1 MGSLV
6 QKYNPLSGKFDWVNT
21 ADDSSTIN
29 VVVYEGSTTDDTLT
43 ELFVDGVSLA
53 RTLIPTDTQTVFSLF
68 ITGKQ
73 TGGIAGTIGDS
84 VTFKVEGEIK
94 NIGDVITINNNTTIT
109 VSQITPTENW
119 EVSVLADDTNDS
131 INISVLGEVDK
142 NISWV
147 GELRIINL

>member
-1 MGSLV
+1 MSLI
-6 QKYNPLSGKFDWVNT
+6 QKYNPLSGKFDWVNA

-73 TGGIAGTIGDS
+73 TGGIAGAVGDS
-84 VTFKVEGEIK
+84 VTYKVEGEIK
-94 NIGDVITINNNTTIT
+94 NIGGTVTINNNTTIT
-109 VSQITPTENW
+109 IYI
-119 EVSVLADDTNDS
+119 LS
-131 INISVLGEVDK
+131 IQKRYWTTLLKFCWVISR
-142 NISWV
+142 N
-147 GELRIINL
+147 

>member
-1 MGSLV
+1 MGV
-6 QKYNPLSGKFDWVNT
+6 HYKPPGGA

-73 TGGIAGTIGDS
+73 TGGIAGAVGDS

>member
-1 MGSLV
+1 MGV
-6 QKYNPLSGKFDWVNT
+6 HYKPPGGA

-53 RTLIPTDTQTVFSLF
+53 RTLIP
-68 ITGKQ
+68 Q
-73 TGGIAGTIGDS
+73 TGGIAGAVGDS
-84 VTFKVEGEIK
+84 VTYKVEGEIK
-94 NIGDVITINNNTTIT
+94 NIGGTVTINNNTTIT
-109 VSQITPTENW
+109 ISQYPNTENW
-119 EVSVLADDTNDS
+119 IVQVLADDVNDS
-131 INISVLGEVDK
+131 VNVSVQGEVGK

>member
-6 QKYNPLSGKFDWVNT
+6 QKYNPLSGKFDWVNA

-73 TGGIAGTIGDS
+73 TGGIAGAVGDS
-84 VTFKVEGEIK
+84 VTYKVEGEIK
-94 NIGDVITINNNTTIT
+94 NIGGTVTINNNTTIT
-109 VSQITPTENW
+109 ISQYPNTENW
-119 EVSVLADDTNDS
+119 IVQVLADDVNDS
-131 INISVLGEVDK
+131 VNVSVQGEVGK

>member
-1 MGSLV
+1 MGV
-6 QKYNPLSGKFDWVNT
+6 HYKPPGG
-21 ADDSSTIN
+21 AADSSTIN

-73 TGGIAGTIGDS
+73 TGGIAGAVGDS